1 MGKLKVRGNSESES
15 LRSRD
20 NEEARGMSRYEVQP
34 VTMEE
39 KEKLM
44 EKYKDRFLY
53 EERADIYGC
62 CIKLLTDIK
71 YVKER
76 WEENFY
82 PMSAHV
88 RSHGRLVVT
97 EEKDETMKV
106 LYDHLSKTSFLLN
119 VDYYGWV
126 KSIALSVA
134 GDILEDSH
142 GINSVHGACV
152 DLQGRGICL
161 IAPSGTGKTT
171 HTYGLLRLKGVRV
184 ISDDWFFV
192 RFLADEDVAFGSEK
206 NFYIRA
212 DIAETWGEYKE
223 LIKRAEFDVRGRAL
237 VNVRWIVGKGKI
249 LPLTTLRTAILLKR
263 DPKDETI
270 IRNLTPDEAAQ
281 YIQDA
286 DFCNPHLL
294 VKDRRK
300 SCLRVQFFREFFSR
314 LETYLINT
322 TLPAVE
328 THKVVKEVLKV

>member
-1 MGKLKVRGNSESES
+1 VLSK
-15 LRSRD
+15 
-20 NEEARGMSRYEVQP
+20 YEV
-34 VTMEE
+34 ELISIE
-39 KEKLM
+39 DKDKLM
-44 EKYKDRFLY
+44 EKYEDRFLY

-88 RSHGRLVVT
+88 RSHGRLIVT
-97 EEKDETMKV
+97 EEEGEKLKV
-106 LYDHLSKTSFLLN
+106 MYDQLSKTAILVN
-119 VDYYGWV
+119 VDYYGWI

-134 GDILEDSH
+134 SDILEDEH

-152 DLQGRGICL
+152 DIGGQGVCL

-192 RFLADEDVAFGSEK
+192 RFLAEENVAFSSEK
-206 NFYIRA
+206 NFYVQA
-212 DIAETWGEYKE
+212 DIAETWGEYKK
-223 LIKRAEFDVRGRAL
+223 LVDKAEFDAKGRAV

-249 LPLTTLRTAILLKR
+249 LPLTTLRTAILLRR
-263 DPKDETI
+263 DPEDETI
-270 IRNLTPDEAAQ
+270 VKELTPKEAVE
-281 YIQDA
+281 YMETV

-294 VKDRRK
+294 VKDPRK
-300 SCLRVQFFREFFSR
+300 NNLRKRFFQQFFSHIEI
-314 LETYLINT
+314 YLVNT
-322 TLPAVE
+322 TLPAIE
-328 THKVVKEVLKV
+328 THKVIKEEVLKI

>member
-1 MGKLKVRGNSESES
+1 MTSKYKVKPISI
-15 LRSRD
+15 
-20 NEEARGMSRYEVQP
+20 
-34 VTMEE
+34 E
-39 KEKLM
+39 KKNALM
-44 EKYKDRFLY
+44 EKYGERILY

-97 EEKDETMKV
+97 EENGEKLKV
-106 LYDHLSKTSFLLN
+106 MYDQLSKTAILVN

-134 GDILEDSH
+134 SDILEDEH
-142 GINSVHGACV
+142 DINSVHGACV
-152 DLQGRGICL
+152 DISGQGVCL

-192 RFLADEDVAFGSEK
+192 RLMADQDVAFGSEK
-206 NFYIRA
+206 NFYIQA
-212 DIAETWGEYKE
+212 DIAETWGEYSKLVE
-223 LIKRAEFDVRGRAL
+223 KAEFDAKGRAV

-249 LPLTTLRTAILLKR
+249 LPLTTLRTAILLNR
-263 DPKDETI
+263 DPEDETI
-270 IRNLTPDEAAQ
+270 VKKITPNEAIQ
-281 YIQDA
+281 YMKKV

-294 VKDRRK
+294 VKDKRK
-300 SCLRVQFFREFFSR
+300 NDLRERFFREFFSR
-314 LETYLINT
+314 LETYLINI
-322 TLPAVE
+322 TLPPLE
-328 THKVVKEVLKV
+328 THRVIKEEVLRL